1 MSYITVN
8 ADIDAR
14 DVLDELD
21 TDDLIEELERRGLDY
36 NTNGVDADEMRGLLE
51 KIWMN
56 RRTGKDYQ
64 AELNALIY
72 GVLGKIV

>member
-14 DVLDELD
+14 DVLEELD
-21 TDDLIEELERRGLDY
+21 TDELIEELERRGRDY
-36 NTNGVDADEMRGLLE
+36 NTQDIDADAMRGLLE

-64 AELNALIY
+64 SELNALIY

>member
-14 DVLDELD
+14 DVLEELD
-21 TDDLIEELERRGLDY
+21 TDELIGELERRGRDY
-36 NTNGVDADEMRGLLE
+36 NTQGVDADAMRELLE

-64 AELNALIY
+64 SELNALIY